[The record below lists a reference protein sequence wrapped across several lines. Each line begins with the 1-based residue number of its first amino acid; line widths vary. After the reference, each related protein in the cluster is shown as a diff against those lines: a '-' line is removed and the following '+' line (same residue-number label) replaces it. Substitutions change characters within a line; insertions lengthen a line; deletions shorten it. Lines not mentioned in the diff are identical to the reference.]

1 MWLPAVG
8 GPHVR
13 LDSRSL
19 CPDED
24 RASRAPGIPSGPGAW
39 GGARSRQHRR
49 SPGVRGGH
57 LLPPAVLVG
66 STGVD
71 GSIADTHDVS
81 NVLLTT
87 DAVTLP
93 TSALPESSLPL
104 GPSVVAAR
112 PLVGLCAEAPGGLGA
127 VGDTGGVITTA
138 KPALH
143 LPELCAESG
152 DAGRSRRTVLAADA
166 GLPGSHGRGSTTQ
179 RGSSRHWVTVRTR
192 RERRMIVGDAT
203 AYPRNA
209 R

>member
-24 RASRAPGIPSGPGAW
+24 RAGRAPGIPSGPGAW

-127 VGDTGGVITTA
+127 VGHTGGVIHKLPNQPSTCQNARPRVETPDG
-138 KPALH
+138 PA
-143 LPELCAESG
+143 ELCSPRMRVFPVLTDG
-152 DAGRSRRTVLAADA
+152 VRR
-166 GLPGSHGRGSTTQ
+166 
-179 RGSSRHWVTVRTR
+179 R
-192 RERRMIVGDAT
+192 REGRLAT
-203 AYPRNA
+203 G
-209 R
+209 